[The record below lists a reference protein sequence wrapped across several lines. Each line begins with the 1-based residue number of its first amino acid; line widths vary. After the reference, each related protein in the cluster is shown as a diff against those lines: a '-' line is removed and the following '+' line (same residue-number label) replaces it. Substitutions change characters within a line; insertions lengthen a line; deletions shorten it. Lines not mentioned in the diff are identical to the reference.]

1 VNPEIFASL
10 YTVLAHLYQDEKS
23 IHRIIADSGLNILRI
38 PLGSSAINNWFAVV
52 TEAVKVNG
60 VGALLDVVEREY
72 GSNKEFQIVSDGY
85 RQLLSQSA
93 NNLLQQTNLSVR
105 PPRIIFEDGGI
116 EVDEQTSCPPLPE
129 FDPTILKELEPP
141 TGAVKLR
148 DKFYLER
155 EADEILRDQLTRAG
169 TTTLIRAP
177 RQTGKTSVVSRG
189 IHYANGE
196 GFHSVYVSFQPMVET
211 GALTSLDRFLYE
223 FGAILCRK
231 LKIDK
236 MLFDQAWSSSYD
248 APQKLTFFWEDQI
261 LPKYDR
267 PIVLAI
273 DEADSLLPKPYAQG
287 VFSLL
292 RSWHEQ
298 RAFDPERWNL
308 LNLVLVISTEPYL
321 LIQDV
326 NQSPFNVGER
336 LELLDFSETQVQT
349 LNQRHGSPVT
359 HSEMANFM
367 ALLGGHPYLTRLAL
381 YEMAK
386 HKKSWHGI
394 AKAAVTEQGIFR
406 DHLQDLFKK
415 IYQQP
420 ALQSA
425 LLTIIRTHRCSDQ
438 NALIRLL
445 RAGVVKGS
453 GDRFSCRCELYRQYL
468 EIRL

>member
-1 VNPEIFASL
+1 MNPEIFANL
-10 YTVLAHLYQDEKS
+10 HNVLAHLYPDESS
-23 IHRIIADSGLNILRI
+23 IRRLIIDSGLSLLRI
-38 PLGSSAINNWFAVV
+38 PLNSSPINNWSAVL
-52 TEAVKVNG
+52 TEAVNVNR
-60 VGALLDVVEREY
+60 VGPLLDVIEHEY
-72 GSNKEFQIVSDGY
+72 GSNKEFRSISDSC
-85 RQLLSQSA
+85 RRLLTQA
-93 NNLLQQTNLSVR
+93 EGLGQHVNISVQPTR
-105 PPRIIFEDGGI
+105 MLFEDGGI
-116 EVDEQTSCPPLPE
+116 EVDEQTSYPPLPE
-129 FDPTILKELEPP
+129 FDPAILKELEPP
-141 TGAVKLR
+141 TGAVTLR

-189 IHYANGE
+189 IHHANGA

-223 FGAILCRK
+223 LGAILCRK
-231 LKIDK
+231 LKVDK
-236 MLFDQAWSSSYD
+236 TLFDQAWSSSYD
-248 APQKLTFFWEDQI
+248 APQKLTFFWEDHI
-261 LPKYDR
+261 FPRYDR
-267 PIVLAI
+267 PIILAI

-321 LIQDV
+321 LIQDI

-336 LELLDFSETQVQT
+336 LELLDFSEAQVQI

-359 HSEMANFM
+359 HTEMANFI

-386 HKKSWHGI
+386 HKKSWNAI
-394 AKAAVTEQGIFR
+394 TKAAMTDQGIFR

-420 ALQSA
+420 TLQSA
-425 LLTIIRTHRCSDQ
+425 LLTIIRTHRCHDQ
-438 NALIRLL
+438 SALIRLL

-468 EIRL
+468 EPRL